1 VKLFLDA
8 HVSGRRIATAL
19 REQHDVRASD
29 EERELDGWD
38 DERLL
43 ALATEQGRIMVT
55 FNVKDFAR
63 ITTEWAAAGKSHAG
77 CLLIA
82 GIDHAEF
89 GLILRVID
97 HALLTRAEQRAWI
110 DYTAWGIRS
119 PTTQGNGLGPQTAAV
134 QKGSQ
139 TACTETGRGRPADKP
154 PTSARN
160 SAQTRTL
167 C

>member
-1 VKLFLDA
+1 MRLFLDA
-8 HVSGRRIATAL
+8 HVSARRIATAL
-19 REQHDVRASD
+19 REQHDVRAAD
-29 EERELDGWD
+29 EERELDGSD

-77 CLLIA
+77 CLLIV

-97 HALLTRAEQRAWI
+97 YALSTRPNQAAWI
-110 DYTAWGIRS
+110 DYTAWGVRS
-119 PTTQGNGLGPQTAAV
+119 ATT
-134 QKGSQ
+134 
-139 TACTETGRGRPADKP
+139 
-154 PTSARN
+154 
-160 SAQTRTL
+160 
-167 C
+167 